1 MLAKLTDQNQLTLPE
16 DVTRAVGQ
24 TEYFEVSVED
34 GQIILTPVKM
44 QRADAVRAKLA
55 ELGLTDQ
62 DVADAVDWS
71 RRPPHPV

>member
-16 DVTRAVGQ
+16 DVAHAVGQ

-34 GQIILTPVKM
+34 GHIILTPVKM

-62 DVADAVDWS
+62 DVADAVNWS
-71 RRPPHPV
+71 RYR